1 MTNSVFTKKP
11 KILYIENL
19 RIVLSVLV
27 VIVHVA
33 CSYGGPGGW
42 SYTER
47 GAGLATV
54 LPLTVLNATSQSFFM
69 GMFFLFGAYFTHLS
83 FQKKGMS
90 KFVKDRFIRLGI
102 PLAIT
107 YYLISPF
114 TSWLVWGIRHPDQL
128 GISFIELWMTKNRFG
143 VGVMWFAEAL
153 IYFSILYMI
162 ARIFIPWLRKK
173 EKLSLPKIKSIHIFI
188 AAVLL
193 GIVTFLAR
201 FEFPLF
207 TGGHGTNFNLGH
219 FPQYIFLFTLGI
231 IAARYS
237 FDEVITLNQGR
248 KWILAVVGM
257 VFIGFP
263 LLFYF
268 GGANSGDLS
277 PYYGG
282 VTWQSFV
289 FSMWEQ
295 MTGVFI
301 MVALLGVFRSKWN
314 YQNKTATK
322 LSGAAYA
329 LYVFHPPVIVWVCMQ
344 FRNWEAMHLVKF
356 LAITPLA
363 ILASYIVAL
372 LIKRIPVLNKIF

>member
-1 MTNSVFTKKP
+1 MSSSGVSKKP

-42 SYTER
+42 SYTEK
-47 GAGLATV
+47 GAGIGTV
-54 LPLTVLNATSQSFFM
+54 LPLTLLNATSQSFFM

-83 FQKKGMS
+83 FQKKGVI
-90 KFVKDRFIRLGI
+90 KFMKDRFVRLGI

-114 TSWLVWGIRHPDQL
+114 TSWIVWGIRHPEQAD
-128 GISFIELWMTKNRFG
+128 ISFMELWMTKGGFG

-153 IYFSILYMI
+153 IYFSIFYMM
-162 ARIFIPWLRKK
+162 ARLIIPWLRRK
-173 EKLSLPKIKSIHIFI
+173 EKLTLPKISSIHILI

-193 GIVTFLAR
+193 GLVTFLAR

-207 TGGHGTNFNLGH
+207 TGSHGTNFNLAH
-219 FPQYIFLFTLGI
+219 FPQYIFLFVLGI
-231 IAARYS
+231 MAARYNS
-237 FDEVITLNQGR
+237 DHLISLKQA
-248 KWILAVVGM
+248 KIWLWISLGM

-263 LLFYF
+263 LVFFL
-268 GGANSGDLS
+268 GGAQGGDLS
-277 PYYGG
+277 AYYGG
-282 VTWQSFV
+282 PTWQAFG

-295 MTGVFI
+295 ITGISI
-301 MVALLGVFRSKWN
+301 MVALIGIFKVKWN
-314 YQNKTATK
+314 HQSKMASK
-322 LSGAAYA
+322 LSGSAYA
-329 LYVFHPPVIVWVCMQ
+329 LYVFHPPVIVWVCLQ
-344 FRNWEAMHLVKF
+344 FRDWEAMHLVKF

-363 ILASYIVAL
+363 IIASYGVAL
-372 LIKRIPVLNKIF
+372 FIKKIPVLNKIF